1 MDEGDK
7 SGGEVKKLSRLERE
21 QEKIRIA
28 QINIDRILADKKEKQ
43 DKHDTHRKI
52 LLGVVLQGMIAD
64 GAVSSDLFDRSLEK
78 YLTREKERE
87 LCDAYFDEHRPD
99 GRKV

>member
-1 MDEGDK
+1 MSEGEK
-7 SGGEVKKLSRLERE
+7 AGGEGRKLSRLERE
-21 QEKIRIA
+21 EEKIRVA
-28 QINIDRILADKKEKQ
+28 QANIDRILAAKKEKQ

-52 LLGVVLQGMIAD
+52 LLGVILQGMIAD
-64 GAVSSDLFDRSLEK
+64 GAVSSDLFDLSLEK

-99 GRKV
+99 SRKV